1 MKFVISSSELLR
13 GILAVSKAIPAKSPL
28 PILENFLF
36 VLKGNVL
43 EITASDTELTLKT
56 EVEVESTAE
65 EGQIAVPANHLT
77 NLLKELPD
85 QPLTIKT
92 LNDTSSECSW
102 TTGTST
108 LPYFPAVDYPDIT
121 MVDNDSAVAL
131 DFPAQS
137 LLEGISSTIYA
148 TADDEI
154 RPMMNGILF
163 DIDPEYTTLVASDS
177 HKLICYTTK
186 DVKTPEKASFILH
199 KRPAGALRSLIGKNT
214 ETVQVSFDTKTVVFR
229 FDSITMV
236 CLLVVGR
243 YPNYKT
249 VIPQNNSNIL
259 KIDRSL
265 LLNTVRRVSVCANKA
280 SNHIKFDLRPGSLEI
295 SAQDLGFSIAAY
307 EKIGCQYD
315 GDELSI
321 GFKSSFIIEILGNLS
336 CGDLVMKFSDSKHAA
351 LIVPAEDEPDSEK
364 ICGILMPIMIA

>member
-56 EVEVESTAE
+56 EVEVESTTE

-92 LNDTSSECSW
+92 LNDTSFECSW

>member
-1 MKFVISSSELLR
+1 MKFVISSAELLR
-13 GILAVSKAIPAKSPL
+13 GILSVSKAIPAKSAL

-36 VLKGNVL
+36 SLKGNLL

-92 LNDTSSECSW
+92 LNDTSFECTW

-108 LPYFPAVDYPDIT
+108 LPYFPASDYPDMTSVNDDNAIT
-121 MVDNDSAVAL
+121 L

-137 LLEGISSTIYA
+137 LVEGISGTISA

-154 RPMMNGILF
+154 RPVMNGILF
-163 DIDPEYTTLVASDS
+163 DISPECTTLVASDS

-186 DVKTPEKASFILH
+186 DVKAQEKASFILH
-199 KRPAGALRSLIGKNT
+199 KRPAGVLRSIIGKTT
-214 ETVQVSFDTKTVVFR
+214 ENVQVTFDTKSVVFR
-229 FDSITMV
+229 FDSTTMI
-236 CLLVVGR
+236 CLLVVGK
-243 YPNYKT
+243 YPKYRD

-259 KIDRSL
+259 KTDRL
-265 LLNTVRRVSVCANKA
+265 QLLNTVRRVSVCANKA
-280 SNHIKFDLRPGSLEI
+280 SNHIKFDLKSGSLEI

-307 EKIGCQYD
+307 ERMECQYD
-315 GDELSI
+315 GEELSI
-321 GFKSSFIIEILGNLS
+321 GFKSSFIIEILSNMSCSNL
-336 CGDLVMKFSDSKHAA
+336 VIKFSDSKHAA
-351 LIVPAEDEPDSEK
+351 LVVPAEDEAESEK
-364 ICGILMPIMIA
+364 ICGIIMPIMIA